1 MREIEKAV
9 SLLKPLLEG
18 LAKDRGDTV
27 DVHADCYNGEYY
39 IVTVINNS
47 KYEVNV
53 TSENVRSMVKSVIDR
68 VVLKF

>member
-1 MREIEKAV
+1 MINNK
-9 SLLKPLLEG
+9 EG
-18 LAKDRGDTV
+18 VTRAN
-27 DVHADCYNGEYY
+27 NGEYY

-68 VVLKF
+68 VALKF